1 MAYLDENFLLQ
12 SATARRLFH
21 EVARAQ
27 PIIDYHCH
35 LSPREIATNRRWD
48 NLAEIW
54 LGGDHYKWR
63 LLRANGIAEDL
74 ITGDSS
80 PREKFQAW
88 AETVPFTLRNPIHH
102 WTHLELQRYFDIDLM
117 LSPATADEIW
127 DLANAK
133 LAEPDFCAHGIL
145 RKFDVRM
152 VGTTD
157 DPADPLTDHQQI
169 AASGLPTRVLPTFR
183 PDKAMLVDQPAQL
196 RAWLEKLEEV
206 SDTAIVHLS
215 DLLTA
220 LQQRHDDF
228 HAAGARLSDHG
239 LLRCPARACSD
250 ADASLIF
257 DQARAGKAVSPEDKE
272 RFSFYL
278 MVFFGQLDAARGW
291 TKQLHLGAFRNT
303 NRRMVERLGPDTGYD
318 TIGDAS
324 QGEALV
330 TYLDALTRE
339 NALPKMVLYN
349 LNPADNYLFAALT
362 GAFQDGSVAGKIQ
375 FGSGWWF
382 LDQKH
387 GMEMQ
392 LDALSATG
400 LLSRFVG
407 MLTDSRS
414 FLSYPRHEYFRRI
427 LCNLLGNEAE
437 RGELP
442 DDFESLATLVR
453 GVCYENA
460 RGFFGMGIDHQSVT
474 SATADSGAGL
484 VPGKSMFQEPPNP

>member
-1 MAYLDENFLLQ
+1 MVAAMAYLDENFLLQ

-21 EVARAQ
+21 EVAASQ

-35 LSPREIATNRRWD
+35 LSPAEIASNKRWGD
-48 NLAEIW
+48 LAEIW

-63 LLRANGIAEDL
+63 LLRANGIAEEL
-74 ITGDSS
+74 ITGNAS

-88 AETVPFTLRNPIHH
+88 AETVPYTLRNPIHH
-102 WTHLELQRYFDIDLM
+102 WTHLELQRYFGIDLL

-127 DLANAK
+127 ERANAK

-145 RKFDVRM
+145 RKFDVKM

-157 DPADPLTDHQQI
+157 DPADPLTDHQAI
-169 AASGLPTRVLPTFR
+169 AASGLPTKVLPTFR
-183 PDKAMLVDQPAQL
+183 PDKAFLVDQPAQL
-196 RAWLEKLEEV
+196 QAWIEKLEETT
-206 SDTAIVHLS
+206 DIAIVHLS
-215 DLLTA
+215 DLLAA

-228 HAAGARLSDHG
+228 HTAGARLSDHG
-239 LLRCPARACSD
+239 LIRCPALECSD
-250 ADASLIF
+250 SDASLIF
-257 DQARAGKAVSPEDKE
+257 DEARAGKPASPEDKE
-272 RFSFYL
+272 RFAFYM

-291 TKQLHLGAFRNT
+291 TKQLHLGAFRGT
-303 NRRMVERLGPDTGYD
+303 NRRMVEKLGPDTGYD
-318 TIGDAS
+318 TIGDTS

-330 TYLDALTRE
+330 AYLDALTRE
-339 NALPKMVLYN
+339 NAMPKMVLYN
-349 LNPADNYLFAALT
+349 LNPSDNYLFACMT

-427 LCNLLGNEAE
+427 LCNLIGNEAE

-442 DDFESLATLVR
+442 GDFDTLAQLIR
-453 GVCYENA
+453 AICYENA
-460 RGFFGMGIDHQSVT
+460 KGFFGIQAS
-474 SATADSGAGL
+474 
-484 VPGKSMFQEPPNP
+484 